1 MENKKEFSK
10 SVLAL
15 VAIVLAAVLLLTGLN
30 FITAPLIAENGS
42 AAAFAPLYAVMPD
55 AAGFD
60 QLYDAADPGSSALAN
75 VPASVQSIYGET
87 GGMGYVLRLSTS
99 EGYTKQP
106 IEFTLAIDA
115 EGKISGVELTAYPE
129 TKDMGKETYP
139 QTYLGQDS
147 TLANV
152 SLVAGVTY
160 SSSAFKNAVADS
172 FAALID
178 NGLIGAGVK
187 GDEQILVEMLAE
199 VYPGIVSPT
208 GTPQYEEQEIADGQY
223 TYIVKSL
230 KALNDSGFALIMK
243 SGEST
248 YTAVCNAFG
257 SVKLVD
263 VDGNEVSDDA
273 MAAEAKAYAEA
284 NIVSH
289 SDGDLNKVKL
299 LVPDASDVT
308 PISLEGVYNSVT
320 CAYKAEGV
328 GYVFVSR
335 SYGYSNEP
343 MVIYYVI
350 DDNGAIVTMTADELI
365 LFKEY
370 FTSYQLDESSYKA
383 GFTGLTGDSFTGD
396 EALISGATVSS
407 DAVRV
412 ATEDAFA
419 AFAAVN
425 ENGGE
430 IG

>member
-42 AAAFAPLYAVMPD
+42 AAAFAPLYDVMPD

-160 SSSAFKNAVADS
+160 SSTAFKNAVADG

-187 GDEQILVEMLAE
+187 GDEQILTEMLAD
-199 VYPGIVSPT
+199 VFPGIVNPT
-208 GTPQYEEQEIADGQY
+208 GTPQYEEQEIVCS
-223 TYIVKSL
+223 YITKSL

-243 SGEST
+243 NGDAT
-248 YTAVCNAFG
+248 YMAVCNAFG
-257 SVKLVD
+257 SVKIVD

-308 PISLEGVYNSVT
+308 AISLDGVYNSVT

-407 DAVRV
+407 DAIRV
-412 ATEDAFA
+412 ATEDAFT

>member
-15 VAIVLAAVLLLTGLN
+15 VAIVLVAVLLLTGLN

-60 QLYDAADPGSSALAN
+60 QLYDAADPDSSALAN

-139 QTYLGQDS
+139 QTYFGQDS

-160 SSSAFKNAVADS
+160 SSTAFKNAVADG

-187 GDEQILVEMLAE
+187 GDEQILTEMLAD
-199 VYPGIVSPT
+199 VFPGIVNPT
-208 GTPQYEEQEIADGQY
+208 GTPQYEEQEIVCS
-223 TYIVKSL
+223 YITKSL

-243 SGEST
+243 NGDAT
-248 YTAVCNAFG
+248 YMAVCNAFG
-257 SVKLVD
+257 SVKIVD

-308 PISLEGVYNSVT
+308 AISLDGVYNSVT

-407 DAVRV
+407 DAIRV
-412 ATEDAFA
+412 ATEDAFT

>member
-15 VAIVLAAVLLLTGLN
+15 VAIVLVAVLLLTGLN

-75 VPASVQSIYGET
+75 IPASVQSIYGET

-199 VYPGIVSPT
+199 VYPGIASPT
-208 GTPQYEEQEIADGQY
+208 GTPQYEEQEIAEGQY
-223 TYIVKSL
+223 SYITKSL

-243 SGEST
+243 NGDAT
-248 YTAVCNAFG
+248 YMAICNAFG
-257 SVKLVD
+257 SVKIVD

-383 GFTGLTGDSFTGD
+383 GFAGLTGDSFTGD

>member
-75 VPASVQSIYGET
+75 IPASVQSIYGET

-160 SSSAFKNAVADS
+160 SSTAFKNAVADG

-187 GDEQILVEMLAE
+187 GDEQILTEMLAD
-199 VYPGIVSPT
+199 VFPGIVNPT
-208 GTPQYEEQEIADGQY
+208 GTPQYEEQEIVCS
-223 TYIVKSL
+223 YITKSL

-243 SGEST
+243 NGDAT
-248 YTAVCNAFG
+248 YMAVCNAFG
-257 SVKLVD
+257 SVKIVD

-308 PISLEGVYNSVT
+308 AISLDGVYNSVT

-407 DAVRV
+407 DAIRV

>member
-10 SVLAL
+10 SALAII
-15 VAIVLAAVLLLTGLN
+15 AIVLVAVLLLTGLN
-30 FITAPLIAENGS
+30 VYTAPLIANNGS
-42 AAAFAPLYAVMPD
+42 AAELTPLFSVMPD
-55 AAGFD
+55 AAGFEL
-60 QLYDAADPGSSALAN
+60 LYDAASPADSALSD
-75 VPASVQSIYGET
+75 VPESVQSIYGET
-87 GGMGYVLRLSTS
+87 GGMGYALRLSTS
-99 EGYTKQP
+99 AGYTKEP
-106 IEFTLAIDA
+106 IELTLAIDA
-115 EGKISGVELTAYPE
+115 EGKISGIELTAYPE
-129 TKDMGKETYP
+129 TKDVGEDYP
-139 QTYLGQDS
+139 QTYIGQDS
-147 TLANV
+147 TLADV
-152 SLVAGVTY
+152 ALVAGVTY
-160 SSSAFKNAVADS
+160 SSSAFKNAVADG
-172 FAALID
+172 FAALVN

-187 GDEQILVEMLAE
+187 GDEQILTEMLAD
-199 VYPGIVSPT
+199 VFPGIVNPT
-208 GTPQYEEQEIADGQY
+208 GTPQYEEQEIVCS
-223 TYIVKSL
+223 YITKSL

-243 SGEST
+243 NGDAT
-248 YTAVCNAFG
+248 YMAVCNAFG
-257 SVKLVD
+257 SVKIVD
-263 VDGNEVSDDA
+263 VEGNEVNDEA

-383 GFTGLTGDSFTGD
+383 GFAGLTGDSFTGD

-430 IG
+430 IE

>member
-15 VAIVLAAVLLLTGLN
+15 VAIVLVAVLLLTGLN

-42 AAAFAPLYAVMPD
+42 AAAFAPLYDVMPD

-160 SSSAFKNAVADS
+160 SSTAFKNAVADG

-187 GDEQILVEMLAE
+187 GDEQILTEMLAD
-199 VYPGIVSPT
+199 VFPGIVNPT
-208 GTPQYEEQEIADGQY
+208 GTPQYEEQEIVCS
-223 TYIVKSL
+223 YITKSL

-243 SGEST
+243 NGDAT
-248 YTAVCNAFG
+248 YMAVCNAFG
-257 SVKLVD
+257 SVKIVD

-289 SDGDLNKVKL
+289 SDGDLNKVRL
-299 LVPDASDVT
+299 LVPDASDIT
-308 PISLEGVYNSVT
+308 AISLDGVYNSVT

-407 DAVRV
+407 DAIRV
-412 ATEDAFA
+412 ATEDAFT

>member
-15 VAIVLAAVLLLTGLN
+15 VAIVLVAVLLLTGLN

-60 QLYDAADPGSSALAN
+60 QLYDAADPGSSSLAN
-75 VPASVQSIYGET
+75 IPASVQSIYGET

-99 EGYTKQP
+99 AGYTKEP
-106 IEFTLAIDA
+106 IELTLAIDA
-115 EGKISGVELTAYPE
+115 EGKISGIELTAYPE
-129 TKDMGKETYP
+129 TKDVGEDYP
-139 QTYLGQDS
+139 QTYIGQDS
-147 TLANV
+147 TLADV
-152 SLVAGVTY
+152 ALVAGVTY
-160 SSSAFKNAVADS
+160 SSSAFKNAVADG
-172 FAALID
+172 FAALVN

-187 GDEQILVEMLAE
+187 GDEQILTEMLAE
-199 VYPGIVSPT
+199 VYPGIVNPT
-208 GTPQYEEQEIADGQY
+208 GTPQYEEQEIVCS
-223 TYIVKSL
+223 YITKSL

-243 SGEST
+243 NGDAT
-248 YTAVCNAFG
+248 YMAVCNAFG
-257 SVKLVD
+257 SVKIVD

-308 PISLEGVYNSVT
+308 PISLDGVYNSVT

-407 DAVRV
+407 DAIRV
-412 ATEDAFA
+412 ATEDAFT

>member
-15 VAIVLAAVLLLTGLN
+15 VAIVLVAVLLLTGLN

-60 QLYDAADPGSSALAN
+60 QLYDAADPDSSALAN

-160 SSSAFKNAVADS
+160 SSTAFKNAVADG

-208 GTPQYEEQEIADGQY
+208 GTPQYEEQEIVCS
-223 TYIVKSL
+223 YITKSL

-243 SGEST
+243 NGDAT
-248 YTAVCNAFG
+248 YMAVCNAFG
-257 SVKLVD
+257 SVKIVD

-289 SDGDLNKVKL
+289 SDVDLNKVKL

-308 PISLEGVYNSVT
+308 AISLDGVYNSVT

-407 DAVRV
+407 DAIRV
-412 ATEDAFA
+412 ATEDAFT

>member
-42 AAAFAPLYAVMPD
+42 AAAFAPLYDVMPD

-60 QLYDAADPGSSALAN
+60 QLYDAADPDSSALAN

-160 SSSAFKNAVADS
+160 SSTAFKNAVADG

-223 TYIVKSL
+223 SYIVKSL

-243 SGEST
+243 NGDAT
-248 YTAVCNAFG
+248 YMVVCNAFG
-257 SVKLVD
+257 SVKIVD

-383 GFTGLTGDSFTGD
+383 GFAGLTGDSFTGD

>member
-15 VAIVLAAVLLLTGLN
+15 VAIVLVAVLLLTGLN

-42 AAAFAPLYAVMPD
+42 AAAYAPLYAVMPD

-75 VPASVQSIYGET
+75 IPASVQSIYGET

-199 VYPGIVSPT
+199 VYPGIASPT
-208 GTPQYEEQEIADGQY
+208 GTPQYEEQEIAEGQY
-223 TYIVKSL
+223 SYITKSL

-243 SGEST
+243 NGDAT
-248 YTAVCNAFG
+248 YMAVCNAFG
-257 SVKLVD
+257 SVKIVD

-383 GFTGLTGDSFTGD
+383 GFAGLTGDSFTGD

>member
-42 AAAFAPLYAVMPD
+42 AAAFAPLYDVMPD

-60 QLYDAADPGSSALAN
+60 QLYDAADPGSSALASI
-75 VPASVQSIYGET
+75 PASVQSIYGET

-99 EGYTKQP
+99 EGYTRQP

-160 SSSAFKNAVADS
+160 SSTAFKNAVADG

-243 SGEST
+243 NGEST
-248 YTAVCNAFG
+248 YMAVCNAFG

-308 PISLEGVYNSVT
+308 AISLDGVYNSVT

-407 DAVRV
+407 DAIRV
-412 ATEDAFA
+412 ATEDAFT

>member
-15 VAIVLAAVLLLTGLN
+15 VAIVLVAVLLLTGLN

-75 VPASVQSIYGET
+75 IPASVQSIYGET

-223 TYIVKSL
+223 SYITKSL

-243 SGEST
+243 NGDAT
-248 YTAVCNAFG
+248 YMAVCNAFG
-257 SVKLVD
+257 SVKIVD

-383 GFTGLTGDSFTGD
+383 GFAGLTGDSFTGD

>member
-15 VAIVLAAVLLLTGLN
+15 VAIVLVAVLLLTGLN

-75 VPASVQSIYGET
+75 IPASVQSIYGET

-199 VYPGIVSPT
+199 VYPGIASPT

-223 TYIVKSL
+223 SYIVKSL

-243 SGEST
+243 NGDAT
-248 YTAVCNAFG
+248 YMAVCNAFG
-257 SVKLVD
+257 SVKIVD

-370 FTSYQLDESSYKA
+370 FTSYQIDESSYKA
-383 GFTGLTGDSFTGD
+383 GFAGLTGDSFTGD
-396 EALISGATVSS
+396 EALISGATISS

>member
-15 VAIVLAAVLLLTGLN
+15 IAIVLIAVLLLTGLN

-75 VPASVQSIYGET
+75 IPASVQSIYGET

-160 SSSAFKNAVADS
+160 SSTAFKNAVADG

-199 VYPGIVSPT
+199 VYPGIVNPT
-208 GTPQYEEQEIADGQY
+208 GTPQYEEQEIVCS
-223 TYIVKSL
+223 YITKSL

-243 SGEST
+243 NGDAT
-248 YTAVCNAFG
+248 YMAVCNAFG

-308 PISLEGVYNSVT
+308 PISLDGVYNSVT

-407 DAVRV
+407 DAIRV
-412 ATEDAFA
+412 ATEDSFA

>member
-75 VPASVQSIYGET
+75 IPASVQSIYGET

-99 EGYTKQP
+99 EGYTRQP

-160 SSSAFKNAVADS
+160 SSTAFKNAVADG

-187 GDEQILVEMLAE
+187 GDEQILTEMLAD
-199 VYPGIVSPT
+199 VFPGIVNPT
-208 GTPQYEEQEIADGQY
+208 GTPQYEEQEIVCS
-223 TYIVKSL
+223 YITKSL

-243 SGEST
+243 NGDAT
-248 YTAVCNAFG
+248 YMAVCNAFG
-257 SVKLVD
+257 SVKIVD

-407 DAVRV
+407 DAIRV
-412 ATEDAFA
+412 ATEDAFT

>member
-15 VAIVLAAVLLLTGLN
+15 VAIVLVAVLLLTGLN

-60 QLYDAADPGSSALAN
+60 QLYDAADPDSSALAN

-160 SSSAFKNAVADS
+160 SSTAFKNAVADG

-208 GTPQYEEQEIADGQY
+208 GTPQYEEQEIVCS
-223 TYIVKSL
+223 YITKSL

-243 SGEST
+243 NGDAT
-248 YTAVCNAFG
+248 YMAVCNAFG
-257 SVKLVD
+257 SVKIVD

-308 PISLEGVYNSVT
+308 AISLDGVYNSVT

-407 DAVRV
+407 DAIRV

>member
-15 VAIVLAAVLLLTGLN
+15 VAIVLVAVLLLTGLN

-60 QLYDAADPGSSALAN
+60 QLYDAADPDSSALAN

-160 SSSAFKNAVADS
+160 SSTAFKNAVADG

-187 GDEQILVEMLAE
+187 GDEQILTEMLAD
-199 VYPGIVSPT
+199 VFPGIVNPT
-208 GTPQYEEQEIADGQY
+208 GTPQYEEQEIVCS
-223 TYIVKSL
+223 YITKSL

-243 SGEST
+243 NGDAT
-248 YTAVCNAFG
+248 YMAVCNAFG
-257 SVKLVD
+257 SVKIVD

-299 LVPDASDVT
+299 LVPDASDVKA
-308 PISLEGVYNSVT
+308 ISLDGVYNSVT

-407 DAVRV
+407 DAIRV

>member
-42 AAAFAPLYAVMPD
+42 AAAFAPLYDVMPD

-60 QLYDAADPGSSALAN
+60 QLYDAADPDSSALAN

-199 VYPGIVSPT
+199 VYPGIASPT

-223 TYIVKSL
+223 SYIVKSL

-243 SGEST
+243 NGDAT
-248 YTAVCNAFG
+248 YMAVCNAFG
-257 SVKLVD
+257 SVKIVD

-383 GFTGLTGDSFTGD
+383 GFAGLTGDSFTGD

>member
-60 QLYDAADPGSSALAN
+60 QLYDAADPDSSALAN

-160 SSSAFKNAVADS
+160 SSTAFKNAVADG

-208 GTPQYEEQEIADGQY
+208 GTPQYEEQEIVCS
-223 TYIVKSL
+223 YITKSL

-243 SGEST
+243 NGDAT
-248 YTAVCNAFG
+248 YMAVCNAFG
-257 SVKLVD
+257 SVKIVD

-308 PISLEGVYNSVT
+308 AISLDGVYNSVT

-407 DAVRV
+407 DAIRV

>member
-15 VAIVLAAVLLLTGLN
+15 VAIVLVAVLLLTGLN

-42 AAAFAPLYAVMPD
+42 AAAFAPLYDVMPD

-60 QLYDAADPGSSALAN
+60 QLYDAADPDSSALAN
-75 VPASVQSIYGET
+75 IPASVQSIYGET

-160 SSSAFKNAVADS
+160 SSTAFKNAVADG

-187 GDEQILVEMLAE
+187 GDEQILTEMLAD
-199 VYPGIVSPT
+199 VFPGIVNPT
-208 GTPQYEEQEIADGQY
+208 GTPQYEEQEIVCS
-223 TYIVKSL
+223 YITKSL

-243 SGEST
+243 NGDAT
-248 YTAVCNAFG
+248 YMAVCNAFG
-257 SVKLVD
+257 SVKIVD

-308 PISLEGVYNSVT
+308 AISLDGVYNSVT

-370 FTSYQLDESSYKA
+370 FTSYQLDENSYKA

-407 DAVRV
+407 DAIRV
-412 ATEDAFA
+412 ATEDAFT

>member
-15 VAIVLAAVLLLTGLN
+15 VAIVLVAVLLLTGLN

-60 QLYDAADPGSSALAN
+60 RLYDAADPDSSALAN

-160 SSSAFKNAVADS
+160 SSTAFKNAVADG

-187 GDEQILVEMLAE
+187 GDEQILTEMLAD
-199 VYPGIVSPT
+199 VFPGIVNPT
-208 GTPQYEEQEIADGQY
+208 GTPQYEEQEIVCS
-223 TYIVKSL
+223 YITKSL

-243 SGEST
+243 NGDAT
-248 YTAVCNAFG
+248 YMAVCNAFG
-257 SVKLVD
+257 SVKIVD

-308 PISLEGVYNSVT
+308 AISLDGVYNSVT

-370 FTSYQLDESSYKA
+370 FTSYQLDESSYKV

-407 DAVRV
+407 DAIRV

>member
-10 SVLAL
+10 SALTL
-15 VAIVLAAVLLLTGLN
+15 VAIVLVAVLLLTGLN

-106 IEFTLAIDA
+106 IEFTLAIDS

-160 SSSAFKNAVADS
+160 SSTAFKNAVADGFS
-172 FAALID
+172 ALIE

-223 TYIVKSL
+223 TYIAKSF

-243 SGEST
+243 NGEST
-248 YTAVCNAFG
+248 YMAVCNAFG
-257 SVKLVD
+257 SVKIVD
-263 VDGNEVSDDA
+263 VDGNDVNDDA
-273 MAAEAKAYAEA
+273 MAAEAKAYVEA

-308 PISLEGVYNSVT
+308 AISLEGVYNSVT

-419 AFAAVN
+419 AFAALN

>member
-60 QLYDAADPGSSALAN
+60 QLYDAADPDSSALAN

-160 SSSAFKNAVADS
+160 SSTAFKNAVADG

-199 VYPGIVSPT
+199 VYPGIVNPT
-208 GTPQYEEQEIADGQY
+208 GTPQYEEQEIVCS
-223 TYIVKSL
+223 YITKSL

-243 SGEST
+243 NGDAT
-248 YTAVCNAFG
+248 YMAVCNAFG
-257 SVKLVD
+257 SVKIVD

-308 PISLEGVYNSVT
+308 AISLEGVYNSVT

-407 DAVRV
+407 DAIRV
-412 ATEDAFA
+412 ATEDAFT

>member
-15 VAIVLAAVLLLTGLN
+15 VAIVLVAVLLLTGLN

-42 AAAFAPLYAVMPD
+42 AAAFAPLYDVMPD

-60 QLYDAADPGSSALAN
+60 QLYDAADPDSSALAN
-75 VPASVQSIYGET
+75 IPASVQSIYGET

-160 SSSAFKNAVADS
+160 SSTAFKNAVADG

-187 GDEQILVEMLAE
+187 GDEQILTEMLAD
-199 VYPGIVSPT
+199 VFPGIVNPT
-208 GTPQYEEQEIADGQY
+208 GTPQYEEQEIVCS
-223 TYIVKSL
+223 YITKSL

-243 SGEST
+243 NGDAT
-248 YTAVCNAFG
+248 YMAVCNAFG

-308 PISLEGVYNSVT
+308 AISLDGVYNSVT

-407 DAVRV
+407 DAIRV
-412 ATEDAFA
+412 ATEDAFT

>member
-15 VAIVLAAVLLLTGLN
+15 IAIVLVAVLLLTGLN

-75 VPASVQSIYGET
+75 IPASVQSIYGET

-160 SSSAFKNAVADS
+160 SSTAFKNAVADG

-208 GTPQYEEQEIADGQY
+208 GTPQYEEQEIVCS
-223 TYIVKSL
+223 YITKSL

-243 SGEST
+243 NGDAT
-248 YTAVCNAFG
+248 YMAVCNAFG

-263 VDGNEVSDDA
+263 IDGNEVSDDA

-308 PISLEGVYNSVT
+308 PISLDGVYNSVT

-407 DAVRV
+407 DAIRV

>member
-15 VAIVLAAVLLLTGLN
+15 VAIVLVAVLLLTGLN

-75 VPASVQSIYGET
+75 IPASVQSIYGET

-99 EGYTKQP
+99 EGYTRQP

-160 SSSAFKNAVADS
+160 SSTAFKNAVADG

-187 GDEQILVEMLAE
+187 GDEQILTEMLAD
-199 VYPGIVSPT
+199 VFPGIVNPT
-208 GTPQYEEQEIADGQY
+208 GTPQYEEQEIVCS
-223 TYIVKSL
+223 YITKSL

-243 SGEST
+243 NGDAT
-248 YTAVCNAFG
+248 YMAVCNAFG
-257 SVKLVD
+257 SVKIVD

-308 PISLEGVYNSVT
+308 AISLDGVYNSVT

-407 DAVRV
+407 DAIRV
-412 ATEDAFA
+412 ATEDAFT

>member
-15 VAIVLAAVLLLTGLN
+15 VAIVLVAVLLLTGLN

-160 SSSAFKNAVADS
+160 SSSAFKNAVADG

-187 GDEQILVEMLAE
+187 GDEQLLVEMLAE

-223 TYIVKSL
+223 SYIVKSL

-243 SGEST
+243 SGESA
-248 YTAVCNAFG
+248 YMAVCNAFG
-257 SVKLVD
+257 SVKIVD

-383 GFTGLTGDSFTGD
+383 GFTGLTGDSFTGG

>member
-15 VAIVLAAVLLLTGLN
+15 VAIVLVAVLLLTGLN

-75 VPASVQSIYGET
+75 IPSSVQSIYGET

-172 FAALID
+172 FAALIG

-208 GTPQYEEQEIADGQY
+208 GTPQYEEQEIAEGQY
-223 TYIVKSL
+223 SYITKSL

-243 SGEST
+243 NGDAT
-248 YTAVCNAFG
+248 YMAVCNAFG
-257 SVKLVD
+257 SVKIVD

-383 GFTGLTGDSFTGD
+383 GFAGLTGDSFTGD

-412 ATEDAFA
+412 ATEDVFA

>member
-30 FITAPLIAENGS
+30 FITAPLIVENGS
-42 AAAFAPLYAVMPD
+42 AAAFAPLYDVMPD

-106 IEFTLAIDA
+106 IEFTLAIDV

-160 SSSAFKNAVADS
+160 SSTAFKNAVADG

-187 GDEQILVEMLAE
+187 GDEQILTEMLAD
-199 VYPGIVSPT
+199 VFPGIVNPT
-208 GTPQYEEQEIADGQY
+208 GTPQYEEQEIVCS
-223 TYIVKSL
+223 YITKSL

-243 SGEST
+243 NGDAT
-248 YTAVCNAFG
+248 YMAVCNAFG
-257 SVKLVD
+257 SVKIVD

-308 PISLEGVYNSVT
+308 AISLDGVYNSVT

-407 DAVRV
+407 DAIRV
-412 ATEDAFA
+412 ATEDAFT

>member
-15 VAIVLAAVLLLTGLN
+15 IAIVLVAVLLLTGLN

-75 VPASVQSIYGET
+75 IPASVQSIYGET
-87 GGMGYVLRLSTS
+87 GGMGYALRLSTS
-99 EGYTKQP
+99 AGYTKEP
-106 IEFTLAIDA
+106 IELTLAIDA
-115 EGKISGVELTAYPE
+115 EGKISGIELTAYPE
-129 TKDMGKETYP
+129 TKDVGEDYP
-139 QTYLGQDS
+139 QTYIGQDS
-147 TLANV
+147 TLADV
-152 SLVAGVTY
+152 ALVAGVTY
-160 SSSAFKNAVADS
+160 SSSAFKNAVADG
-172 FAALID
+172 FAALVN

-187 GDEQILVEMLAE
+187 GDEQILTEMLAD
-199 VYPGIVSPT
+199 VFPGIVNPT
-208 GTPQYEEQEIADGQY
+208 GTPQYEEQEIVCS
-223 TYIVKSL
+223 YITKSL

-243 SGEST
+243 NGDAT
-248 YTAVCNAFG
+248 YMAVCNAFG
-257 SVKLVD
+257 SVKIVD

-289 SDGDLNKVKL
+289 SDGELNKVKL

-308 PISLEGVYNSVT
+308 AISLDGVYNSVT

-407 DAVRV
+407 DAIRV
-412 ATEDAFA
+412 ATEDAFT

>member
-15 VAIVLAAVLLLTGLN
+15 VAIVLVAVLLLTGLN

-60 QLYDAADPGSSALAN
+60 QLYDAADPDSSALAN

-160 SSSAFKNAVADS
+160 SSTAFKNAVADG

-187 GDEQILVEMLAE
+187 GDEQILTEMLAD
-199 VYPGIVSPT
+199 VFPGIVNPT
-208 GTPQYEEQEIADGQY
+208 GTPQYEEQEIVCS
-223 TYIVKSL
+223 YITKSL

-243 SGEST
+243 NGDAT
-248 YTAVCNAFG
+248 YMAVCNAFG
-257 SVKLVD
+257 SVKIVD
-263 VDGNEVSDDA
+263 VDGDEVSDDA

-308 PISLEGVYNSVT
+308 AISLDGVYNSVT

-407 DAVRV
+407 DAIRV
-412 ATEDAFA
+412 ATEDAFT

>member
-15 VAIVLAAVLLLTGLN
+15 IAIVLVAVLLLTGLN

-75 VPASVQSIYGET
+75 IPASVQSIYGET
-87 GGMGYVLRLSTS
+87 GGMGYALRLSTS
-99 EGYTKQP
+99 AGYTKEP
-106 IEFTLAIDA
+106 IELTLAIDA
-115 EGKISGVELTAYPE
+115 EGKISGIELTAYPE
-129 TKDMGKETYP
+129 TKDVGEDYP
-139 QTYLGQDS
+139 QTYIGQDS
-147 TLANV
+147 TLADV
-152 SLVAGVTY
+152 ALVAGVTY
-160 SSSAFKNAVADS
+160 SSSAFKNAVADG
-172 FAALID
+172 FAALVN

-187 GDEQILVEMLAE
+187 GDEQILTEMLAD
-199 VYPGIVSPT
+199 VFPGIVNPT
-208 GTPQYEEQEIADGQY
+208 GTPQYEEQEIVCS
-223 TYIVKSL
+223 YITKSL

-243 SGEST
+243 NGDAT
-248 YTAVCNAFG
+248 YMAVCNAFG
-257 SVKLVD
+257 SVKIVD

-308 PISLEGVYNSVT
+308 AISLDGVYNSVT

-396 EALISGATVSS
+396 EALISGRDRQLRRDTRR
-407 DAVRV
+407 D
-412 ATEDAFA
+412 
-419 AFAAVN
+419 
-425 ENGGE
+425 
-430 IG
+430 

>member
-10 SVLAL
+10 SALAII
-15 VAIVLAAVLLLTGLN
+15 AIVLVAVLLLTGLN
-30 FITAPLIAENGS
+30 VYTAPLIANNGS
-42 AAAFAPLYAVMPD
+42 AAELTPLFSVMPD
-55 AAGFD
+55 AAGFEL
-60 QLYDAADPGSSALAN
+60 LYDAASPADSALSD
-75 VPASVQSIYGET
+75 VPESVQSIYGET
-87 GGMGYVLRLSTS
+87 GGMGYALRLSTS
-99 EGYTKQP
+99 AGYTKEP
-106 IEFTLAIDA
+106 IELTLAIDA
-115 EGKISGVELTAYPE
+115 EGKISGIELTAYPE
-129 TKDMGKETYP
+129 TKDVGEDYP
-139 QTYLGQDS
+139 QTYIGQDS
-147 TLANV
+147 TLADV
-152 SLVAGVTY
+152 ALVAGVTY
-160 SSSAFKNAVADS
+160 SSSAFKNAVADG
-172 FAALID
+172 FAALVN

-187 GDEQILVEMLAE
+187 GDEQILTEMLAD
-199 VYPGIVSPT
+199 VFPGIVNPT
-208 GTPQYEEQEIADGQY
+208 GTPQYEEQEIVCS
-223 TYIVKSL
+223 YITKSL

-243 SGEST
+243 NGDAT
-248 YTAVCNAFG
+248 YMAVCNAFG
-257 SVKLVD
+257 SVKIVD
-263 VDGNEVSDDA
+263 VEGNEVNDEA

-284 NIVSH
+284 NLTPH
-289 SDGDLNKVKL
+289 SDTDLNKVKL

-370 FTSYQLDESSYKA
+370 FTSYQLDEGSYKA

-407 DAVRV
+407 DAIRV
-412 ATEDAFA
+412 ATEDAFT

>member
-42 AAAFAPLYAVMPD
+42 AAAFAPLYDVMPD

-60 QLYDAADPGSSALAN
+60 QLYDAADPDSSVLAN

-160 SSSAFKNAVADS
+160 SSTAFKNAVADG

-187 GDEQILVEMLAE
+187 GDEQILVEMLAD
-199 VYPGIVSPT
+199 VFPGIVNPT
-208 GTPQYEEQEIADGQY
+208 GTPQYEEQEIVCS
-223 TYIVKSL
+223 YITKSL

-243 SGEST
+243 NGDAT
-248 YTAVCNAFG
+248 YMAVCNAFG
-257 SVKLVD
+257 SVKIVD

-308 PISLEGVYNSVT
+308 AISLDGVYNSVT

-407 DAVRV
+407 DAIRV
-412 ATEDAFA
+412 ATEDAFT

>member
-15 VAIVLAAVLLLTGLN
+15 VAIVLVAVLLLTGLN

-60 QLYDAADPGSSALAN
+60 QLYDAADPGSSSLAN
-75 VPASVQSIYGET
+75 IPASVQSIYGET

-99 EGYTKQP
+99 AGYTKEP
-106 IEFTLAIDA
+106 IELTLAIDA
-115 EGKISGVELTAYPE
+115 EGKISGIELTAYPE
-129 TKDMGKETYP
+129 TKDVGEDYP
-139 QTYLGQDS
+139 QTYIGQDS
-147 TLANV
+147 TLADV
-152 SLVAGVTY
+152 ALVAGVTY
-160 SSSAFKNAVADS
+160 SSSAFKNAVADG
-172 FAALID
+172 FAALVN

-187 GDEQILVEMLAE
+187 GDEQILTEMLAD
-199 VYPGIVSPT
+199 VFPGIVNPT
-208 GTPQYEEQEIADGQY
+208 GTPQYEEQEIVCS
-223 TYIVKSL
+223 YITKSL

-243 SGEST
+243 NGDAT
-248 YTAVCNAFG
+248 YMAVCNAFG
-257 SVKLVD
+257 SVKIVD

-308 PISLEGVYNSVT
+308 AISLDGVYNSVT

-407 DAVRV
+407 DAIRV

>member
-75 VPASVQSIYGET
+75 IPASVQSIYGET

-99 EGYTKQP
+99 EGYTRQP

-160 SSSAFKNAVADS
+160 SSTAFKNAVADG

-187 GDEQILVEMLAE
+187 GDEQILTEMLAD
-199 VYPGIVSPT
+199 VFPGIVNPT
-208 GTPQYEEQEIADGQY
+208 GTPQYEEQEIVCS
-223 TYIVKSL
+223 YITKSL

-243 SGEST
+243 NGDAT
-248 YTAVCNAFG
+248 YMAVCNAFG
-257 SVKLVD
+257 SVKIVD

-308 PISLEGVYNSVT
+308 AISLDGVYNSVT

-407 DAVRV
+407 DAIRV
-412 ATEDAFA
+412 ATEDAFT

>member
-15 VAIVLAAVLLLTGLN
+15 VAIVLVAVLLLTGLN

-42 AAAFAPLYAVMPD
+42 AAAFAPLYDVMPD

-60 QLYDAADPGSSALAN
+60 QLYDAADPDSSALAN
-75 VPASVQSIYGET
+75 IPASVQSIYGET

-115 EGKISGVELTAYPE
+115 DGKISGVELTAYPE

-160 SSSAFKNAVADS
+160 SSTAFKNAVADG

-187 GDEQILVEMLAE
+187 GDEQILTEMLAD
-199 VYPGIVSPT
+199 VFPGIVNPT
-208 GTPQYEEQEIADGQY
+208 GTPQYEEQEIVCS
-223 TYIVKSL
+223 YITKSL

-243 SGEST
+243 NGDAT
-248 YTAVCNAFG
+248 YMAVCNAFG
-257 SVKLVD
+257 SVKIVD

-308 PISLEGVYNSVT
+308 AISLDGVYNSVT

-407 DAVRV
+407 DAIRV
-412 ATEDAFA
+412 ATEDAFT

>member
-15 VAIVLAAVLLLTGLN
+15 VAIVLVAVLLLTGLN

-60 QLYDAADPGSSALAN
+60 QLYDAADPDSSALAN

-160 SSSAFKNAVADS
+160 SSTAFKNAVADG

-178 NGLIGAGVK
+178 NGLVGAGVK
-187 GDEQILVEMLAE
+187 GDEQILTEMLAD
-199 VYPGIVSPT
+199 VFPGIVNPT
-208 GTPQYEEQEIADGQY
+208 GTPQYEEQEIVCS
-223 TYIVKSL
+223 YITKSL

-243 SGEST
+243 NGDAT
-248 YTAVCNAFG
+248 YMAVCNAFG
-257 SVKLVD
+257 SVKIVD

-308 PISLEGVYNSVT
+308 AISLDGVYNSVT

-407 DAVRV
+407 DAIRV
-412 ATEDAFA
+412 ATEDAFT

>member
-15 VAIVLAAVLLLTGLN
+15 VAIVLVAVLLLTGLN

-75 VPASVQSIYGET
+75 IPASVQRIYGET

-199 VYPGIVSPT
+199 VYPGIASPT
-208 GTPQYEEQEIADGQY
+208 GTPQYEEQEIDEGQY
-223 TYIVKSL
+223 SYITKSL

-243 SGEST
+243 NGDAT
-248 YTAVCNAFG
+248 YMAVCNAFG
-257 SVKLVD
+257 SVKIVD

-383 GFTGLTGDSFTGD
+383 GFAGLTGDSFTGD

>member
-15 VAIVLAAVLLLTGLN
+15 IAIVLVAVLLLTGLN

-75 VPASVQSIYGET
+75 IPASVQSIYGET

-160 SSSAFKNAVADS
+160 SSTAFKNAVADG

-208 GTPQYEEQEIADGQY
+208 GTPQYEEQEIVCS
-223 TYIVKSL
+223 YITKSL

-243 SGEST
+243 NGDAT
-248 YTAVCNAFG
+248 YMAVCNAFG

-308 PISLEGVYNSVT
+308 PISLDGVYNSVT

-407 DAVRV
+407 DAIRV
-412 ATEDAFA
+412 ATEDAFT